1 MSKYTDGSERRKTER
16 RRTKRRLTDES
27 SIEILEHMS
36 DAFAALDRE
45 WRYTYVNRAVER
57 NTGLRRDEML
67 GRTAWE
73 VFPEFAGSQL
83 EGACRRAADEGMTV
97 HFEEYCAPLDRW
109 FEQTVYPAAEGI
121 TVYARDITEHR
132 RMDEVLR
139 EQERLIH
146 QIAELTPV
154 VINVFDLVTERDT
167 YVSSDVF
174 TLLGY
179 TPEEMARMGDAITPF
194 WHPEDIPI
202 ARAQI
207 ARSKAAADGEIGE
220 FEYRV
225 RRRDGEWR
233 WLHSRSMPF
242 SRDEHGAVRQI
253 VTATLDVTARKRAEE
268 ELGRQNEV
276 LQTIIDNIPVMIRF
290 LGQDARVQL
299 VNRAWEQTLGW
310 SLEEVPL
317 RNLDLFNELYPD
329 PRERQR
335 ALDFIAAATGQ
346 WTDFSIR
353 TRDGRTIDATLA
365 NIRLSDGTNIII
377 GQDISERKRAE
388 EELRKAHDRLERR
401 VEERTARLSEMN
413 AALQAEVEERQ
424 RAEGLWREANQRV
437 EMILDSTTDNFFAVD
452 GQWRYTYFNKHAEE
466 QLKNLGKDPAL
477 LIGRVLWD
485 EFPNPASEE
494 QLRRAMTERVVVT
507 HEFYYPPL
515 KEWFENRFYPSPDG
529 GLAIFQT
536 CVTERKRAEEELRR
550 SETTLAEGQR
560 LTHTGSGVW
569 NVATGEV
576 VWSQEMYRIYGFEP
590 GSVTPGY
597 ELFMQIVHPD
607 DRPRVEEVFQKV
619 VREEIGYEVEF
630 RVVRPEGRVRLL
642 HSVGHPVYDEA
653 GKLAE
658 VVGTVLD
665 ITESRDAEEERRQLL
680 RRLMAAQEEERRR
693 IARQLH
699 DQMGQDVSALG
710 LMLSTLKAKYG
721 AQAELGER
729 LDSLM
734 VIAKQLSEG
743 IDYLVWE
750 LRPTALS
757 DFGLVVASSNYVKSW
772 SEHFGVHAELH
783 TTGMEKYR
791 LTDEVETV
799 LYRVLQ
805 EALTNVA
812 KHAEASSVS
821 VLLERRSDQVSLI
834 VEDNGV
840 GFDGAQA
847 FGARRKGVGLVGMRE
862 RVTLVGGAI
871 EIESVPGAGVT
882 IVVRIPAPHVSGG
895 EERHE

>member
-1 MSKYTDGSERRKTER
+1 MSKYTDESERRKTER

-27 SIEILEHMS
+27 SIEILESIS
-36 DAFAALDRE
+36 DAFVALDRE
-45 WRYTYVNRAVER
+45 WHYTYVNRAAER
-57 NTGLRRDEML
+57 IVGFRREEML
-67 GRTAWE
+67 GRTVWDL
-73 VFPEFAGSQL
+73 FPQ
-83 EGACRRAADEGMTV
+83 EGTRFERALRRAMDEGITIR
-97 HFEEYCAPLDRW
+97 FEEYYAPLAIW
-109 FEQTVYPAAEGI
+109 LEGTVYPSADGVV
-121 TVYARDITEHR
+121 VYARDITEHR
-132 RMDEVLR
+132 RMDEALR

-154 VINVFDLVTERDT
+154 VINVFDLATERDT

-179 TPEEMARMGDAITPF
+179 TPEEMARMEDAITPF

-202 ARAQI
+202 ARAQM
-207 ARSKAAADGEIGE
+207 ARSKAAADGEISE

-268 ELGRQNEV
+268 EL
-276 LQTIIDNIPVMIRF
+276 
-290 LGQDARVQL
+290 
-299 VNRAWEQTLGW
+299 
-310 SLEEVPL
+310 
-317 RNLDLFNELYPD
+317 
-329 PRERQR
+329 
-335 ALDFIAAATGQ
+335 
-346 WTDFSIR
+346 
-353 TRDGRTIDATLA
+353 
-365 NIRLSDGTNIII
+365 
-377 GQDISERKRAE
+377 
-388 EELRKAHDRLERR
+388 RKAHDRLERR
-401 VEERTARLSEMN
+401 VEESTARLSEMN

-452 GQWRYTYFNKHAEE
+452 SQWRYTYFNKHAEE
-466 QLKNLGKDPAL
+466 QLKKLGKDPAL

-485 EFPNPASEE
+485 EFPNPDSAE

-507 HEFYYPPL
+507 HEYYYPPL
-515 KEWFENRFYPSPDG
+515 KEWYENRFYPSPDG
-529 GLAIFQT
+529 GLAIFQA

-550 SETTLAEGQR
+550 SETILAEGQR

-576 VWSQEMYRIYGFEP
+576 VWSQEIYRIYGFEP
-590 GSVTPGY
+590 GSVTPSY
-597 ELFMQIVHPD
+597 ELFMQFVHPD

-630 RVVRPEGRVRLL
+630 RVVRPDGRVRLL
-642 HSVGHPVYDEA
+642 RSVGHPVYDEA

-658 VVGTVLD
+658 VVGTILD

-680 RRLMAAQEEERRR
+680 RRLMAAQEDERRR

-729 LDSLM
+729 LDSLI

-772 SEHFGVHAELH
+772 SKHFGVHAELH
-783 TTGMEKYR
+783 TTGMEKDR

-821 VLLERRSDQVSLI
+821 ILLERRSNQVSLI

-840 GFDGAQA
+840 GFDGAEA

-895 EERHE
+895 EERNE

>member
-1 MSKYTDGSERRKTER
+1 MSKYTDESERRKTER

-27 SIEILEHMS
+27 SIEILESIS
-36 DAFAALDRE
+36 DAFVALDRE
-45 WRYTYVNRAVER
+45 WHYTYVNRAAER
-57 NTGLRRDEML
+57 IVGFRREEML
-67 GRTAWE
+67 GRTVWDL
-73 VFPEFAGSQL
+73 FPQ
-83 EGACRRAADEGMTV
+83 EGTRFERALRRAMDEGITIR
-97 HFEEYCAPLDRW
+97 FEEYYAPLAIRL
-109 FEQTVYPAAEGI
+109 EGTVCPSADGVV
-121 TVYARDITEHR
+121 VYARDVTEHR
-132 RMDEVLR
+132 RMDEALR

-179 TPEEMARMGDAITPF
+179 TPEEMARMEDAITPF

-202 ARAQI
+202 ARAQM
-207 ARSKAAADGEIGE
+207 ARSKAAADGEISE

-253 VTATLDVTARKRAEE
+253 VTATLDVTA
-268 ELGRQNEV
+268 
-276 LQTIIDNIPVMIRF
+276 
-290 LGQDARVQL
+290 
-299 VNRAWEQTLGW
+299 
-310 SLEEVPL
+310 
-317 RNLDLFNELYPD
+317 
-329 PRERQR
+329 
-335 ALDFIAAATGQ
+335 
-346 WTDFSIR
+346 
-353 TRDGRTIDATLA
+353 
-365 NIRLSDGTNIII
+365 
-377 GQDISERKRAE
+377 RKRAE

-437 EMILDSTTDNFFAVD
+437 EMILDSITDNFFAVD
-452 GQWRYTYFNKHAEE
+452 SQWRYTYFNKHAEE
-466 QLKNLGKDPAL
+466 QLTNLGKDPAL

-485 EFPNPASEE
+485 EFPNPDSAE

-507 HEFYYPPL
+507 HEHYYPPL
-515 KEWFENRFYPSPDG
+515 KEWYENRFYPSPDG
-529 GLAIFQT
+529 GLAMFQT
-536 CVTERKRAEEELRR
+536 YVTERKRAEEELRR
-550 SETTLAEGQR
+550 SETILAEGQR

-630 RVVRPEGRVRLL
+630 RVVRPDGRVRLL
-642 HSVGHPVYDEA
+642 RSVGHPVYDEA

-665 ITESRDAEEERRQLL
+665 ITESRDAEEERRQWL

-710 LMLSTLKAKYG
+710 LMLSTLKARYG

-734 VIAKQLSEG
+734 VIAKQLSED

-772 SEHFGVHAELH
+772 SKHFGVHAELH
-783 TTGMEKYR
+783 TTGMEKDR

-799 LYRVLQ
+799 LYRLLQ

-821 VLLERRSDQVSLI
+821 ILLERRSDQVSLI